1 MARGFESKSVQ
12 DQWQEAEAARDA
24 RKRRRKT
31 DEEVQLEKK
40 QESLQLSR
48 TRILNELEAATS
60 APRKAQLKAAL
71 KHLDAELAKL

>member
-24 RKRRRKT
+24 RKRRRKS

-48 TRILNELEAATS
+48 TRILNEIQAATNE
-60 APRKAQLKAAL
+60 PRKAQLKAAL
-71 KHLDAELAKL
+71 EHLDAELAKL